1 MAKQKNLEETVDSV
15 INIAMERLKEI
26 IDVNTVVGKPIKI
39 DNNTTIISIS
49 KVSAGFVAGGG
60 ELSVRSKKK
69 PPKEPFA
76 GGSGSGF
83 SINPIGFLV
92 IDNTGVKYI
101 NVETKTTLDEIMKF
115 SNNIVNK
122 VINDKKENNNEKAN

>member
-15 INIAMERLKEI
+15 INVAMERLKEI
-26 IDVNTVVGKPIKI
+26 IDVNTVVGKPIKV
-39 DNNTTIISIS
+39 DNNTTIIPIS

-60 ELSVRSKKK
+60 ELSVRNKKK
-69 PPKEPFA
+69 TPKEPFA

-83 SINPIGFLV
+83 SINPIGFL
-92 IDNTGVKYI
+92 IIEKEGVKYV
-101 NVETKTTLDEIMKF
+101 NCETKTPLDEIVKF

-122 VINDKKENNNEKAN
+122 VINEKKEINNEKGN